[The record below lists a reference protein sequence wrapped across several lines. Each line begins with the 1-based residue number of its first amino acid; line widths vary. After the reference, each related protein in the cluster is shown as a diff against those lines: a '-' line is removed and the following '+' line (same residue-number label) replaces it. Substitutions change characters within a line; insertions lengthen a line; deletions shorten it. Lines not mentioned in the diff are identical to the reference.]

1 MVAPILSTPAAGAGR
16 PARAGRGPWIHMD
29 TLLRDVVSAARRLA
43 AQRGFTLA
51 VLLALALGI
60 GANTAMFSVVHA
72 LLLRPLPYPDP
83 ERIVRVGESIGARR
97 GMLTNRSMPLLQ
109 DAEAFEHLAAYR
121 ETSQQWAGPDGSVAL
136 RGASVSPALFPLL
149 RAAPHLGRLFTEGE
163 AREGA
168 DGVVLLSHRGW
179 TNHFASDPDVVG
191 TVVALDGDP
200 HTVVGVLAEGF
211 HFPHPDSELWTP
223 FVVPPFTPPPAA
235 DAGQPRMS
243 VMMAFDA
250 LGRLA
255 PGVSPE
261 QAAAE
266 AGTRLQSASELP
278 VMAIGGGRPGER
290 SENDVRVAPLL
301 EEMVGAYRP
310 ALLALTLAT
319 ALVLL
324 IACINVAGLLLAR
337 GVARQRALAV
347 CAALGAS
354 RWRLVRQLLTESVM
368 LGVGGGVLGLVAAS
382 MVLRAVPALVPGD
395 IARLDEVGI
404 DPVTLAFTFGLSIA
418 AGLLFG
424 AAPAL
429 QWSRLD
435 LARTLN
441 EGNEQSTGGF
451 RLLRSNRA
459 RATLAVAQVA
469 LALVLL
475 TGAGL
480 LLRSFVRLITVDR
493 GYGPANVVAAGIR
506 NPDITFRPD
515 LLPESM
521 LAAGRRFQASLA
533 EEMDRLAGLPDVEA
547 VGVSSRLPLASGGG
561 NAAVFRV
568 AGTAPPTDL
577 RDLQQARVNVVSPGY
592 FDVMRLRLRSGRAFT
607 RLDGAESPLVLVVNE
622 TLARELFGGEPAV
635 GRRLLPVGA
644 GSDPWEVIGVVAD
657 VRYTGLTIDE
667 SQAEAYVPLHQLEH
681 AGLLVGMSSFTPV
694 VAVRT
699 ARDPAAVVPF
709 LREAVAAANPAAS
722 IDDLMTMDARLSA
735 AVAQPRFYAAC
746 VGFFAALALFLAAFG
761 IYALLSYTVSQRRRE
776 IGLRMAL
783 GAQRGAVV
791 ALVVRQG
798 AGLVAAGALLGL
810 LASAAAVRLL
820 DSFVFGVETDDP
832 LTLVAAPLVLAGVA
846 LLACW
851 LPGRRAA
858 RIDPMDAL
866 RVE

>member
-1 MVAPILSTPAAGAGR
+1 
-16 PARAGRGPWIHMD
+16 MD

-43 AQRGFTLA
+43 AHRGFTLA
-51 VLLALALGI
+51 ALLTLALGI
-60 GANTAMFSVVHA
+60 GANIAMFSIVHG

-83 ERIVRVGESIGARR
+83 GRIVRVGESRSVGGA
-97 GMLTNRSMPLLQ
+97 MLTNRAMSLLQ
-109 DAEAFEHLAAYR
+109 DAEGFEHLAAYR
-121 ETSQQWAGPDGSVAL
+121 ESSLEWTGPDGSVTL
-136 RGASVSPALFPLL
+136 SGATVSPALFPLL
-149 RAAPHLGRLFTEGE
+149 RATPHLGRLFAEDE

-168 DGVVLLSHRGW
+168 NRVALLSHRAW
-179 TNHFASDPDVVG
+179 TDHFASDPGIVG
-191 TVVALDGDP
+191 APVALDGEP
-200 HTVVGVLAEGF
+200 HTVVGVLPEGF
-211 HFPHPDSELWTP
+211 YFPHPDSDFWTP

-235 DAGQPRMS
+235 DAGQPRM
-243 VMMAFDA
+243 MLTMAFNA

-266 AGTRLQSASELP
+266 ADARLSASGLRTLT
-278 VMAIGGGRPGER
+278 IGGGEGER
-290 SENDVRVAPLL
+290 PAGNEVRVVPLL

-354 RWRLVRQLLTESVM
+354 RWRLVRQLLTESLM
-368 LGVGGGVLGLVAAS
+368 LGVGGGVLGLAAAS

-395 IARLDEVGI
+395 VARLDEVGI

-480 LLRSFVRLITVDR
+480 LLRSFVRLVTVDR
-493 GYGPANVVAAGIR
+493 GYDPANVIAAVIPI
-506 NPDITFRPD
+506 PDVTFRPD
-515 LLPESM
+515 MTPESM
-521 LAAGRRFQASLA
+521 TDLLAAGRRFQESLV
-533 EEMDRLAGLPDVEA
+533 EEMDRLAGLSDVEA
-547 VGVSSRLPLASGGG
+547 VGVSSRLPLTSGGG
-561 NAAVFRV
+561 SAAVFRV
-568 AGTAPPTDL
+568 AGTPPPADPLDL
-577 RDLQQARVNVVSPGY
+577 PRARVNVVSPGY
-592 FDVMRLRLRSGRAFT
+592 FDAMRLRLRSGRAFT
-607 RLDGAESPLVLVVNE
+607 RVDGAESPLGLVVNE

-644 GSDPWEVIGVVAD
+644 GPEPWEVIGVVAD
-657 VRYTGLTIDE
+657 VRYTGLAITE
-667 SQAEAYVPLHQLEH
+667 SQAEAYIPLHQLEH
-681 AGLLVGMSSFTPV
+681 AGMLAGMSSFFTSV

-699 ARDPAAVVPF
+699 AGDPVAVVPF
-709 LREAVAAANPAAS
+709 LREAVAAASPNAR
-722 IDDLMTMDARLSA
+722 IDDLMTMNARLSA
-735 AVAQPRFYAAC
+735 AVAQPRFYAVC

-761 IYALLSYTVSQRRRE
+761 LYALLSYTVSQRRRE
-776 IGLRMAL
+776 IGVRMAL

-798 AGLVAAGALLGL
+798 AGLVAAGTLLGL
-810 LASAAAVRLL
+810 LVSAASVRLL
-820 DSFVFGVETDDP
+820 DSFVFGVATDDP

-846 LLACW
+846 LLASW

>member
-1 MVAPILSTPAAGAGR
+1 
-16 PARAGRGPWIHMD
+16 MD
-29 TLLRDVVSAARRLA
+29 TLLRDVVSAARGLA

-51 VLLALALGI
+51 ALLTLALGI
-60 GANTAMFSVVHA
+60 GANTAMFGVVHG
-72 LLLRPLPYPDP
+72 LLLQPLPYPDP
-83 ERIVRVGESIGARR
+83 ERIVRVGESRNVGG

-121 ETSQQWAGPDGSVAL
+121 ESSLAWTGPDGSVTL
-136 RGASVSPALFPLL
+136 RGATVSPALFPLL
-149 RAAPHLGRLFTEGE
+149 RATPHLGRLFTEDE

-168 DGVVLLSHRGW
+168 DSVALLSHRAW
-179 TNHFASDPDVVG
+179 TSHFASDPGIVG
-191 TVVALDGDP
+191 SAVALDGEP
-200 HTVVGVLAEGF
+200 HTVVGVLPEGF
-211 HFPHPDSELWTP
+211 YFPDPDSEVWTP
-223 FVVPPFTPPPAA
+223 FVVPPFTPPAGA
-235 DAGQPRMS
+235 DAGQPRMMLM
-243 VMMAFDA
+243 VAFNA

-266 AGTRLQSASELP
+266 AGTRLSAGGLR
-278 VMAIGGGRPGER
+278 MLAIGGGEERPSG
-290 SENDVRVAPLL
+290 NDVRVVPLL

-310 ALLALTLAT
+310 ALLALTVAT

-324 IACINVAGLLLAR
+324 IACINVAGLRLAR
-337 GVARQRALAV
+337 GVARRRALAV

-368 LGVGGGVLGLVAAS
+368 LGVGGGVLGLAAAA

-395 IARLDEVGI
+395 IARLDEVGV
-404 DPVTLAFTFGLSIA
+404 DPATLAFTLGLSIA

-435 LARTLN
+435 LARTLK

-459 RATLAVAQVA
+459 RAALAVAQVA

-475 TGAGL
+475 TGAGV
-480 LLRSFVRLITVDR
+480 LLRSFVRLVTVDR
-493 GYGPANVVAAGIR
+493 GYDPANVIAAVIPI
-506 NPDITFRPD
+506 PDITSRPD
-515 LLPESM
+515 MTPESM
-521 LAAGRRFQASLA
+521 VDLLAAGRRFQQSLV
-533 EEMDRLAGLPDVEA
+533 EEMDRLTMLADVEA
-547 VGVSSRLPLASGGG
+547 AGVSSRLPLAPGGG
-561 NAAVFRV
+561 SATVFRV
-568 AGTAPPTDL
+568 VGDAPPTDPL
-577 RDLQQARVNVVSPGY
+577 DLPRARVNVVSPGY
-592 FDVMRLRLRSGRAFT
+592 FDAMRLRLRSGRAFT
-607 RLDGAESPLVLVVNE
+607 RRDGAESPLVLVVNE
-622 TLARELFGGEPAV
+622 TLARELFGGDPAV

-644 GSDPWEVIGVVAD
+644 GPEPWEVIGVVAD
-657 VRYTGLTIDE
+657 VRYTGLAVTE
-667 SQAEAYVPLHQLEH
+667 SQAEAYFPLHQLEH
-681 AGLLVGMSSFTPV
+681 AGMLAGMSSFTSV

-699 ARDPAAVVPF
+699 AGDPVAAVPF
-709 LREAVAAANPAAS
+709 LREAVAAASPNARL
-722 IDDLMTMDARLSA
+722 DDLMTMDARLSA
-735 AVAQPRFYAAC
+735 AVAQPRFHAVC

-761 IYALLSYTVSQRRRE
+761 IHALLSYTVSQRRRE
-776 IGLRMAL
+776 IGVRMAL

-798 AGLVAAGALLGL
+798 AGLVAAGTLLGL
-810 LASAAAVRLL
+810 LASTASVRLL
-820 DSFVFGVETDDP
+820 DSLVFGVATDDP
-832 LTLVAAPLVLAGVA
+832 LTFIAAPLVLAGVA

>member
-1 MVAPILSTPAAGAGR
+1 
-16 PARAGRGPWIHMD
+16 MD

-83 ERIVRVGESIGARR
+83 ERIVRVGESMSARR

-109 DAEAFEHLAAYR
+109 NAEAFEHLAAYR
-121 ETSQQWAGPDGSVAL
+121 EVSREWAGPDGSVTL
-136 RGASVSPALFPLL
+136 PGAAVSPALFPLL
-149 RAAPHLGRLFTEGE
+149 RATPHLGRLFTEGE

-168 DGVVLLSHRGW
+168 DGVVLLSHRAW
-179 TNHFASDPDVVG
+179 TNHFASDPDIVG
-191 TVVALDGDP
+191 SVVALDGDP
-200 HTVVGVLAEGF
+200 HTVVGVLPEGF
-211 HFPHPDSELWTP
+211 YFPHPDSELWTP
-223 FVVPPFTPPPAA
+223 FVVPPFTPPAAA
-235 DAGQPRMS
+235 DAGQPRMT

-261 QAAAE
+261 QAAVE
-266 AGTRLQSASELP
+266 AGTRLQSASEFP
-278 VMAIGGGRPGER
+278 VMDIGGGREGER
-290 SENDVRVAPLL
+290 SSENAVRVAPLL

-368 LGVGGGVLGLVAAS
+368 LGVGGGVLGLAAAS

-395 IARLDEVGI
+395 IARLDEAGI
-404 DPVTLAFTFGLSIA
+404 DPVTLAFTLGLSIA

-435 LARTLN
+435 LARSLN

-459 RATLAVAQVA
+459 RAALAVAQVA

-480 LLRSFVRLITVDR
+480 LLRSFVRLISVDR
-493 GYGPANVVAAGIR
+493 GYDPANVVAAGIR

-515 LLPESM
+515 VTPESM
-521 LAAGRRFQASLA
+521 LAAGRRFQASLV
-533 EEMDRLAGLPDVEA
+533 EEMDRLAVLPDVAA

-568 AGTAPPTDL
+568 EGTAPPTDP

-644 GSDPWEVIGVVAD
+644 GPEPWEVIGVVAD

-699 ARDPAAVVPF
+699 AGDPAAVVPF
-709 LREAVAAANPAAS
+709 LREAVAAANPAAT

-735 AVAQPRFYAAC
+735 AVAQPRFHAAY
-746 VGFFAALALFLAAFG
+746 VGFFAGLALFLAAFG

-810 LASAAAVRLL
+810 LASAASVRVL
-820 DSFVFGVETDDP
+820 DSFVFGVATGDP

-851 LPGRRAA
+851 MPGRRAA